1 MVGQEAAPRKC
12 GLLSTCRRVRTELA
26 GWLVTGAG
34 DTWTVKFDV
43 RDLGGHLDFTT
54 LCTRTD
60 GVVCRAPVVYAFP
73 LDFGSKLRI
82 LRAMFIPAALRGGEA
97 SSVSERSVCRLRSA
111 FVRLSF
117 VMPGLVFCLSLILEL
132 SSPLLDGPLGSDP
145 AFHVVSA

>member
-1 MVGQEAAPRKC
+1 M
-12 GLLSTCRRVRTELA
+12 A

-43 RDLGGHLDFTT
+43 RDLGGNLDFTI

-60 GVVCRAPVVYAFP
+60 GVVCRAPVVCAFP
-73 LDFGSKLRI
+73 LDFEGVSFGFFVPCLSLLLCVVLR
-82 LRAMFIPAALRGGEA
+82 LALYQSGVLVG
-97 SSVSERSVCRLRSA
+97 L
-111 FVRLSF
+111 VRLSF
-117 VMPGLVFCLSLILEL
+117 VLPGLVFCLSLILEL